1 VLSQLPTSY
10 HPDLLSQDIPF
21 ADSAIYRLS
30 ESQALVQ
37 SVDFFT
43 PVVDDPYRYGQ
54 IAAANSLSDLY
65 AVGAR
70 PILALNLVSF
80 PINCLEPEILLE
92 ILKGGSERVAAA
104 GAVIAG
110 GHSVEDE
117 EPKYGLSVTGLV
129 DPRQMVTACGCR
141 PGDQLILTKPLG
153 TGLLATA
160 IKGEMISEADIPEAI
175 EGMIT
180 LNRAASEVMLEVG
193 VSGCTD
199 ITGFGLV
206 GHATEMAS
214 ASQIAMTI
222 FAGDLP
228 LYPRAREMAE
238 LGLVPVGAHR
248 NRKFYFSKVHG
259 QEGCDPVLLDILSD
273 PQTSGGLLIAVAPEK
288 TDTLK
293 TALERRGVPAFPVGA
308 VRAGTPG
315 DVMLVR

>member
-1 VLSQLPTSY
+1 MLSQLPTSH
-10 HPDLLSQDIPF
+10 HPDLLSQEIPF

-80 PINCLEPEILLE
+80 PINCLEPDVLLA
-92 ILKGGSERVAAA
+92 ILKGGAERVAAA
-104 GAVIAG
+104 GAVVAG

-117 EPKYGLSVTGLV
+117 EPKFGLSVTGLV
-129 DPRQMVTACGCR
+129 DPRRMVTACGCR
-141 PGDQLILTKPLG
+141 PGDRLILTKPLG

-160 IKGEMISEADIPEAI
+160 LKGELLSEDDIPEAI
-175 EGMIT
+175 AGMIT
-180 LNRAASEVMLEVG
+180 LNRAASEAMLEVG

-206 GHATEMAS
+206 GHASEMAT
-214 ASQIAMTI
+214 ASGVAMNI
-222 FAGDLP
+222 SVSDLP

-248 NRKFYFSKVHG
+248 NRKFYFSRVHG
-259 QEGCDPVLLDILSD
+259 QDGCDPVVLDILSD
-273 PQTSGGLLIAVAPEK
+273 PQTSGGLLIAVSPER
-288 TDTLK
+288 TDMLSE
-293 TALERRGVPAFPVGA
+293 ALAQRGIPAFLVGE
-308 VRAGTPG
+308 VVDGEPG
-315 DVMLVR
+315 DILLVR